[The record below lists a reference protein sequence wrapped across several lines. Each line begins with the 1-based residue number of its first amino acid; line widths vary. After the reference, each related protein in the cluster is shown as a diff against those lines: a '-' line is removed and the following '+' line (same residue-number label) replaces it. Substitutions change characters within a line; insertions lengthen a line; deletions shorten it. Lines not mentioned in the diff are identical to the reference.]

1 MSNNHYHWSAQAYI
15 DEVENGSDQGLQEYQ
30 AREAKFLKDSIDNSK
45 EKTFIDVGAGY
56 GRAIPYIAP
65 IADKVIAI
73 EIDDDLVSTLRP
85 VAGRYS
91 NVEVIV
97 ESGDNLASIVDGSIS
112 RPVILSLQNTLGPWD
127 GVRDKAVDAMRQVAE
142 PRHGEIIISLFCRES
157 LLDWGIPMYAT
168 VSTLLGNYDPER
180 SDIDN
185 GLFATDT
192 GYTSHWF
199 SKLEREAIK
208 KKLGGKLVNEIK
220 DHKFHIFH
228 IAY

>member
-1 MSNNHYHWSAQAYI
+1 MSNNHYRWSAQAYI

-30 AREAKFLKDSIDNSK
+30 AREIKFVKDSVKNPE

-56 GRAIPYIAP
+56 GRAIPHFAP
-65 IADKVIAI
+65 TADKVIAV
-73 EIDDDLVSTLRP
+73 EIDDDLLSALTS
-85 VAGRYS
+85 VADQHP
-91 NVEVIV
+91 NVEVV
-97 ESGDNLASIVDGSIS
+97 VKSGDNLASIIDGSVS

-127 GVRDKAVDAMRQVAE
+127 GIRDTAIDAMRQVAE
-142 PRHGEIIISLFCRES
+142 PRRGEIIISLFCRES
-157 LLDWGIPMYAT
+157 LVDWGIPMYAT
-168 VSTLLGNYDPER
+168 VNTLLGNYDPKK

-192 GYTSHWF
+192 DYTSHWF
-199 SKLEREAIK
+199 SKSEREDIK
-208 KKLGGKLVNEIK
+208 KQLGGTLINEIE